1 MNSQS
6 PDPASPSAAVARPL
20 APSVARPL
28 ARPAPRPVALVT
40 GCSSGIGLRSVPALV
55 RRGFHVVATL
65 RDLDRRGALDKVAD
79 EHVTVLRVDV
89 TDQRTIDETVAAV
102 LAATGRIDV
111 LVNNAGTA
119 PPNFVEEAPLAQW
132 RSVFETNL
140 FGQVAMTNA
149 VLPAMRARGRG
160 RVVMV
165 SSVGG
170 RAPTPML
177 GVYCASKFAL
187 EGYAET
193 LRLEL
198 RHSGIDVV
206 LVEPGSYRTAI
217 YDTPLLDAPVPV
229 ESPYADD
236 FVRLRA
242 FYGEYI
248 AHHLRDPDEV
258 AELVATLAA
267 RPRRRLRH
275 PVGTDAWIKLAL
287 HALLPWPA
295 YERLTRRLIG
305 LRP

>member
-1 MNSQS
+1 MDSQS
-6 PDPASPSAAVARPL
+6 PDSPSLSATVARP
-20 APSVARPL
+20 VARPTS
-28 ARPAPRPVALVT
+28 RPVALVT
-40 GCSSGIGLRSVPALV
+40 GCSSGIGVRCVPALV

-65 RDLDRRGALDKVAD
+65 RDLGRRAALDEVTN
-79 EHVTVLRVDV
+79 EHVTVLRLDV
-89 TDQRTIDETVAAV
+89 TDQRTIDEAVAAV
-102 LAATGRIDV
+102 LAAIGRIDV

-140 FGQVAMTNA
+140 FGQVAVTNA
-149 VLPAMRARGRG
+149 VLPTMRAQGRG
-160 RVVMV
+160 RVVMI

-170 RAPTPML
+170 RVPTPLL

-187 EGYAET
+187 EGYTET

-198 RHSGIDVV
+198 RHSGIDVA
-206 LVEPGSYRTAI
+206 LVEPGSYRTRI
-217 YDTPLLDAPVPV
+217 YDTPLLHAPVPV
-229 ESPYADD
+229 ESHYVDD

-242 FYGEYI
+242 FYSEYI

-258 AELVATLAA
+258 AKLVAALAA

-275 PVGTDAWIKLAL
+275 PVGTDAWIKIAL
-287 HALLPWPA
+287 HTLLPWPA